1 VTAIVIISLDLILL
15 GILVRVYML
24 PNKKDLRKVRPTL
37 GSTIRSKAT
46 PTTKTTTTKTR
57 NAFELTKE
65 NVESSAA
72 AAVEEADESERIT
85 LREYF
90 KATSK
95 WNIAIDI
102 ISVLILIVELAS
114 TGIEKAGLLS
124 CIPPPPIVTTPSP

>member
-1 VTAIVIISLDLILL
+1 VSWNEICLFKRVAAIVIISLDLLLL
-15 GILVRVYML
+15 GMLVRVYML
-24 PNKKDLRKVRPTL
+24 PDKKDLRKVRPTL
-37 GSTIRSKAT
+37 GSTLKSK
-46 PTTKTTTTKTR
+46 TKTSTKT

-65 NVESSAA
+65 NVESGEK
-72 AAVEEADESERIT
+72 EEEEKERIT

-90 KATSK
+90 KTTSN

-124 CIPPPPIVTTPSP
+124 CIPNTMATTLSP

>member
-1 VTAIVIISLDLILL
+1 
-15 GILVRVYML
+15 ML

-46 PTTKTTTTKTR
+46 PTTKTTTKTKTR

-65 NVESSAA
+65 NVESAA
-72 AAVEEADESERIT
+72 LEEADESERIT

-90 KATSK
+90 RTTSK

-114 TGIEKAGLLS
+114 TGVEKAGLLS
-124 CIPPPPIVTTPSP
+124 CIPPPPIATTPSPSISFFIMCKY